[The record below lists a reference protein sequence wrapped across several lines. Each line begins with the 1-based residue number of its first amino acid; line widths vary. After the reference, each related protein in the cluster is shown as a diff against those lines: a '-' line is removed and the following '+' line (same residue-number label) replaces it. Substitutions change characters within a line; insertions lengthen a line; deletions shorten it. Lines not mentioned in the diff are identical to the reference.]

1 MGVAAVTMGFI
12 TTGALLALLCLSPW
26 TVKGQSLWRDDGRC
40 GEEFPLA
47 DGSPGQCDPAGDGPR
62 QGPCCSPKGFCGNT
76 EKHCKCGT
84 CVDYS
89 KITETLK
96 PEPDTRETSKLV
108 QTKARETVQTR
119 SGDIEGSRVVSEEG
133 VTHYKFHGIPYAQP
147 PVDKLRFKPP
157 RLVRPWT
164 TVLDASVKG
173 PYCMQVQDPAL
184 GPAKEMSEDCLHL
197 SIYTSN
203 VTKPYQPVMVWI
215 HGGGFTQ
222 GSANDYTPT
231 ALIRE
236 GVIVVAINYMLL
248 MPMLDTPML
257 PMVTTMASVKL
268 RLTLL
273 SSMLAM
279 LATPTLLP
287 MELSPTPSLPPPPV
301 SSTLPT
307 LVCAPTTLELLFLAR
322 QYKQHH
328 STDAAKNI

>member
-1 MGVAAVTMGFI
+1 MGVVAAVTMGYTT

-96 PEPDTRETSKLV
+96 PEPDTRETS
-108 QTKARETVQTR
+108 
-119 SGDIEGSRVVSEEG
+119 
-133 VTHYKFHGIPYAQP
+133 
-147 PVDKLRFKPP
+147 

-236 GVIVVAINYMLL
+236 GVIVVAINY
-248 MPMLDTPML
+248 
-257 PMVTTMASVKL
+257 
-268 RLTLL
+268 RLG
-273 SSMLAM
+273 
-279 LATPTLLP
+279 P
-287 MELSPTPSLPPPPV
+287 
-301 SSTLPT
+301 
-307 LVCAPTTLELLFLAR
+307 
-322 QYKQHH
+322 
-328 STDAAKNI
+328 